1 MADLGGS
8 TYSLRIKAVLDT
20 SDINAQLNRVGR
32 SVQNGRG
39 RVGAGG
45 GAVGADGGFGGQLA
59 AINTAQSLALTGS
72 VGRAL
77 SVRAEQVRAKII
89 ERVLQNRIKN
99 TMADACSS
107 FNVVYDGAA
116 GKASVGAVQRR
127 YNEMATRLES
137 AQKRSTEAIQQETA
151 ARKES
156 TKAFS
161 KATLVMAAFHEIVQ
175 AADRAMSYWA
185 KSREPI
191 QQDLFRGGRFAQL
204 HADIAATNLS
214 AAGGRAGLKIAGGAA
229 TGAVLGSVVPGL
241 GTAAGAAAGATLGAV
256 RGAGDII
263 SSYFDTKEKMNEYNQ
278 LLRESIQSTS
288 SSYEFEK
295 SVRELEASVRKNMS
309 GDLGGGI
316 LSVREK
322 IADLE
327 RRVYEKQGEQYGYG
341 KTIEPYGVHGNGVF
355 HEQDE
360 EWIIASQNYVAAG
373 NAIEEMREKIQQ
385 YNIVLGKLEKEEVK
399 HKADL
404 LLKEEKAVDKFTDVM
419 TERSLDFKALTSLGE
434 RGLHATANLQTAQ
447 SIYSQCSKIVDILT
461 KIEQKEG
468 GIVWR

>member
-39 RVGAGG
+39 RGGAGA
-45 GAVGADGGFGGQLA
+45 GAATGNIDGQIA
-59 AINTAQSLALTGS
+59 AINAGQTLSLTDKVKTLASDLKGTVRLSKEAQEILSKIQNPETRDKILNRVVENRLKGGGSQLILPAAQRQFNETVKGLEKGLAGFMS
-72 VGRAL
+72 V
-77 SVRAEQVRAKII
+77 
-89 ERVLQNRIKN
+89 
-99 TMADACSS
+99 
-107 FNVVYDGAA
+107 
-116 GKASVGAVQRR
+116 
-127 YNEMATRLES
+127 
-137 AQKRSTEAIQQETA
+137 QKRSADAIRQETQ
-151 ARKES
+151 ARMAN
-156 TKAFS
+156 TRVFS
-161 KATLVMAAFHEIVQ
+161 KATLAMSAFFTIMQ
-175 AADRAMSYWA
+175 AADRFAANW
-185 KSREPI
+185 KKGREPI
-191 QQDLFRGGRFAQL
+191 QKDLFNSGKFAQL
-204 HADIAATNLS
+204 REEIATTNLQAAAYSLAIKAIGS
-214 AAGGRAGLKIAGGAA
+214 AGAGALLGG
-229 TGAVLGSVVPGL
+229 P
-241 GTAAGAAAGATLGAV
+241 AGAAAGAVMG
-256 RGAGDII
+256 GMAGLNDLVN
-263 SSYFDTKEKMNEYNQ
+263 SYFDTQEKMDEFND
-278 LLRESIQSTS
+278 LLRETIQSSS

-295 SVRELEASVRKNMS
+295 STRELEASVRKNMG
-309 GDLGGGI
+309 GDLGFGI

-341 KTIEPYGVHGNGVF
+341 KTIEPHGIYGEG
-355 HEQDE
+355 E
-360 EWIIASQNYVAAG
+360 EYVAAAQNYFAAG
-373 NAIEEMREKIQQ
+373 NAIEEMREKINQ

-404 LLKEEKAVDKFTDVM
+404 LNREEKAVDKFIDVM